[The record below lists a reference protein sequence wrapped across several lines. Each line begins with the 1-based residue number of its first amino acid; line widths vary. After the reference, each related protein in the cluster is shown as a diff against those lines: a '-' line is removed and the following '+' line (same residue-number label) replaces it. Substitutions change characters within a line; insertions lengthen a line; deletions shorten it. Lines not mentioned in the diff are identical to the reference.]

1 MTAFAIHQH
10 ELAKSIHVFPHPEPT
25 SHLPSHSIPLGCP
38 RAPALDALIHA
49 SNLHWSSVLHMVMY
63 MVQWHPLKSSHPRLL
78 PLNRK
83 SVFYICVSFAAW
95 HIGLLLL
102 SF

>member
-1 MTAFAIHQH
+1 MTAFAIHQY

-63 MVQWHPLKSSHPRLL
+63 MVQWYPLKSSHPRLL
-78 PLNRK
+78 PLNQK